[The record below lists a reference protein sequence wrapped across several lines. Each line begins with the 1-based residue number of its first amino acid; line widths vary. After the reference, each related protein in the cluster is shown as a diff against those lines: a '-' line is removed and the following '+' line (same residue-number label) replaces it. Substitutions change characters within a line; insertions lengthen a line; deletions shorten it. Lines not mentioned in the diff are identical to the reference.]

1 MMRLEQLLAGSPVEW
16 RTLGE
21 VGTFYGGLSGKTR
34 KDFAHGSAAY
44 IPYRN
49 IFGNPELDPCW
60 LETVDVADSERQHAV
75 QYGDVLFT
83 ASSETADE
91 VGMSSVVTTRFARP
105 VYLNSFSFGFRFH
118 AGVKILPA
126 FSKHLFRGQALRR
139 VIVKTANGTI
149 RYNVSRARFRNIMIP
164 LPSLAMQTEIV
175 RILDAFTKL
184 EAELEAE
191 LEGRMK
197 QYAYYMDQLL
207 SFGED
212 EVEWCRLEDVFELRG
227 GYTPLK
233 SNRDFWDGGT
243 IPWYRMEDIRANGR
257 ILHDAI
263 QHVTPRAVKGRGLF
277 EANSII
283 MATTA
288 TIGEHALLTADSLA
302 NQQFTNFKIR
312 GSLKSH
318 LSPRFAYYYFYVLG
332 AWCRRN
338 VHVGAFP
345 SVKMESLRAQ
355 PFPIPPLARQAEI
368 VCVLDRLHA
377 LSHSLMDGLPAELR
391 ARRKQYEHYR
401 ERLLTFPGAPDSL
414 RGGASA

>member
-1 MMRLEQLLAGSPVEW
+1 MTRLEQLVAGAEVEW
-16 RTLGE
+16 RTLGEVATLRRGRVILKKRIAGNEGPYPVYGSQTVNEGEIGRIGTYDFDQEALTWTTDGARAGTVFYRNGRFSISHLCGLITIADREQLDYKYLYHWLSIEAQSHVNAGMGISQMMIHQLAKIPVPIPPLAIQVEIAHILDVFMKSEAELEHELARELSARRKQYAYYRDRLLTFGEDEVEWKTLGE

-91 VGMSSVVTTRFARP
+91 VGMSSVVTTHFARP

-149 RYNVSRARFRNIMIP
+149 RYNVSRARFSNIMIP
-164 LPSLAMQTEIV
+164 LPSLAMQTEI
-175 RILDAFTKL
+175 
-184 EAELEAE
+184 AE
-191 LEGRMK
+191 
-197 QYAYYMDQLL
+197 
-207 SFGED
+207 
-212 EVEWCRLEDVFELRG
+212 
-227 GYTPLK
+227 
-233 SNRDFWDGGT
+233 
-243 IPWYRMEDIRANGR
+243 
-257 ILHDAI
+257 
-263 QHVTPRAVKGRGLF
+263 
-277 EANSII
+277 
-283 MATTA
+283 
-288 TIGEHALLTADSLA
+288 
-302 NQQFTNFKIR
+302 
-312 GSLKSH
+312 
-318 LSPRFAYYYFYVLG
+318 
-332 AWCRRN
+332 
-338 VHVGAFP
+338 
-345 SVKMESLRAQ
+345 
-355 PFPIPPLARQAEI
+355 
-368 VCVLDRLHA
+368 VLDRLHA

-401 ERLLTFPGAPDSL
+401 ERLLTFPGAPDSK
-414 RGGASA
+414 RPCVQFAKK